1 MASFQSAE
9 GVNSNLQFCN
19 KFDTC
24 FCSEIKTLTAS
35 YCNCVQGDSKHLLL
49 AHLFDKPCF
58 LGLPAIKG
66 DDVSDF
72 HANSHIPIVIGSQMR
87 YEVTGDSLYKEI
99 GTSFMDVNSSHSY
112 ATGGT
117 SVSEFWSDPKR
128 LASTLATENE
138 ESCTTYNMLMVTREL
153 VARRVEAFT

>member
-1 MASFQSAE
+1 IMAGLLDQYVLA
-9 GVNSNLQFCN
+9 GNAQAL
-19 KFDTC
+19 KM
-24 FCSEIKTLTAS
+24 
-35 YCNCVQGDSKHLLL
+35 GDSKHLLL

-72 HANSHIPIVIGSQMR
+72 HANTHIPIVIGSQMR

-112 ATGGT
+112 ASMQQGAHQ
-117 SVSEFWSDPKR
+117 SDPKR

-153 VARRVEAFT
+153 VVRRVEAFT